1 MKSFRIRYV
10 HPDSESL
17 FSLNFSLESGKDLEE
32 EDDQVDAPAEGH
44 LIVAVLAEHELKL
57 LRHRVRNPR
66 HGHVAGRHATYE
78 GEERPQN

>member
-10 HPDSESL
+10 HPDSESI

-44 LIVAVLAEHELKL
+44 LIVAVLAEHEL
-57 LRHRVRNPR
+57 NPLPVMVSQSR
-66 HGHVAGRHATYE
+66 ASADRAGCADGRTK
-78 GEERPQN
+78 